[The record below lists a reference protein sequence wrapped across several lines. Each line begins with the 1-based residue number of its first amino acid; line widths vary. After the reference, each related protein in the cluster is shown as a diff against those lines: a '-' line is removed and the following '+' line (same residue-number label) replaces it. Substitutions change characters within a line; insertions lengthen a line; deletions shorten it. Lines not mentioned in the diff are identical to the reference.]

1 MSAVET
7 SCLFQT
13 RALNPDKSSY
23 TYAGAQFKV
32 APDIVASVCCELG
45 LTPEDMEKFVAE
57 EHEAAKT
64 ADLRS
69 GAAREVHR

>member
-1 MSAVET
+1 MKADQRRFYV
-7 SCLFQT
+7 
-13 RALNPDKSSY
+13 RGALD
-23 TYAGAQFKV
+23 ACAQFKV

-69 GAAREVHR
+69 GAAREVHK